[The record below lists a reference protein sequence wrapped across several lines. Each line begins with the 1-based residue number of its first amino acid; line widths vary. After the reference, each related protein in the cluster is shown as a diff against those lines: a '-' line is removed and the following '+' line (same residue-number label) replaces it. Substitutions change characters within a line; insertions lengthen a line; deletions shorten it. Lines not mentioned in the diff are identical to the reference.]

1 MLNLVPL
8 FMHTNTTR
16 TVADW
21 LRGPS
26 NPFTPVLLAKRIDS
40 SAARALCR
48 AADELHRADPDNEA
62 AWNNAADAYD
72 VAEADFL
79 AIHANTEVTL

>member
-16 TVADW
+16 TVRDW
-21 LRGPS
+21 LSRPA
-26 NPFTPVLLAKRIDS
+26 NPFTSVLLAKRIDS